1 MRFRKE
7 KDMTTMNRLYSLYSE
22 RSMEARLEEKEMGF
36 GFVYSS
42 IDKQKR
48 EHCVLNTGLQ

>member
-1 MRFRKE
+1 
-7 KDMTTMNRLYSLYSE
+7 MTTMNRLYSLYSE
-22 RSMEARLEEKEMGF
+22 RSVEARLEEKEMGF
-36 GFVYSS
+36 SFVYAS